1 MKKTIAILAA
11 LMLLIL
17 LSSCDETTK
26 EPGSEETTSAKT
38 TSEETMSAEITSE
51 ETTLEETTSEQTTEE
66 EMIIYPDVVELE
78 TDLAEVDYSKFFFAS
93 EPVYIDSDKELS
105 IHDYSDARQLLKAAE
120 AHNGELVSA
129 SSYDEALSLL
139 SQVIECSG
147 DNKYKLMVAVSF
159 TGVQGG
165 YYVSTRYS
173 EMYNMYPNT
182 GERQDLLFFSERN
195 IDYVTIDGFLRA
207 WERFTKYSSTIS
219 ITFYTVPVVNV
230 TE

>member
-1 MKKTIAILAA
+1 MKKIIAILAT
-11 LMLLIL
+11 LLLI
-17 LSSCDETTK
+17 SFSACDGTTK
-26 EPGSEETTSAKT
+26 ELGSEETTSA
-38 TSEETMSAEITSE
+38 ETTSE

-66 EMIIYPDVVELE
+66 EMLIYPDVIEAE
-78 TDLAEVDYSKFFFAS
+78 TDLAEVDYSKFLFLT
-93 EPVYIDSDKELS
+93 EPMYIDSDKELS
-105 IHDYSDARQLLKAAE
+105 IHNYSEARQMLKAAE
-120 AHNGELVSA
+120 AYDGELVSA

-139 SQVIECSG
+139 SQVIEGSG

>member
-1 MKKTIAILAA
+1 MKKIIAILAT
-11 LMLLIL
+11 LLLI
-17 LSSCDETTK
+17 SFSACDGTTK
-26 EPGSEETTSAKT
+26 ELGSEETTSAET
-38 TSEETMSAEITSE
+38 TSAETTSE
-51 ETTLEETTSEQTTEE
+51 ETTLEETTSEQTTED
-66 EMIIYPDVVELE
+66 EMIIYPDVIEVE
-78 TDLAEVDYSKFFFAS
+78 TDLAEVDYSKFLFLT
-93 EPVYIDSDKELS
+93 EPMYIDSDKELS
-105 IHDYSDARQLLKAAE
+105 IHNYSEARQMLKAAE
-120 AHNGELVSA
+120 AYDGELVSA

-139 SQVIECSG
+139 SQVIEGSG

-173 EMYNMYPNT
+173 EMYNMYQNT

>member
-1 MKKTIAILAA
+1 MKKIIAILAT
-11 LMLLIL
+11 LLLI
-17 LSSCDETTK
+17 SFFACDGTTK
-26 EPGSEETTSAKT
+26 ELGSEETTSAET
-38 TSEETMSAEITSE
+38 TSAETTSE

-66 EMIIYPDVVELE
+66 EMLIYPDVIEVE
-78 TDLAEVDYSKFFFAS
+78 TDLAEVDYSKFLFLT
-93 EPVYIDSDKELS
+93 EPMYIDSDKELS
-105 IHDYSDARQLLKAAE
+105 IHNYSEARQMLKAAE
-120 AHNGELVSA
+120 AYDGELVSA

-139 SQVIECSG
+139 SQVIEGSG

>member
-1 MKKTIAILAA
+1 MKKIIAILAT
-11 LMLLIL
+11 LLLI
-17 LSSCDETTK
+17 SFSACDGTTK
-26 EPGSEETTSAKT
+26 DLGSEETTSA
-38 TSEETMSAEITSE
+38 ETTSE

-66 EMIIYPDVVELE
+66 EMLIYPDVIEVE
-78 TDLAEVDYSKFFFAS
+78 TDLAEVDYSKFLFLT
-93 EPVYIDSDKELS
+93 EPMYIDSDKELS
-105 IHDYSDARQLLKAAE
+105 IHNYSEARQMLKAAE
-120 AHNGELVSA
+120 AYDGELVSA

-139 SQVIECSG
+139 NQVIEGSG

-173 EMYNMYPNT
+173 EMYNMYQNT

-195 IDYVTIDGFLRA
+195 IEYVTIDGFLRA

>member
-1 MKKTIAILAA
+1 MKKIIARLAT
-11 LMLLIL
+11 LLLI
-17 LSSCDETTK
+17 SFSACDGTTK
-26 EPGSEETTSAKT
+26 DLGSEETTSA
-38 TSEETMSAEITSE
+38 ETTSE

-66 EMIIYPDVVELE
+66 EMLIYPDVIEVE
-78 TDLAEVDYSKFFFAS
+78 TDLAEVDYSKFLFLT
-93 EPVYIDSDKELS
+93 EPMYIDSDKELS
-105 IHDYSDARQLLKAAE
+105 IHNYSEARQMLKAAE
-120 AHNGELVSA
+120 AYDGELVSA

-139 SQVIECSG
+139 NQVIEGSG

-173 EMYNMYPNT
+173 EMYNMYQNT

-195 IDYVTIDGFLRA
+195 IEYVTIDGFLRA

>member
-1 MKKTIAILAA
+1 MKKIIAILAT
-11 LMLLIL
+11 LLLI
-17 LSSCDETTK
+17 SFSACDGTTK
-26 EPGSEETTSAKT
+26 ELGSEETTSA
-38 TSEETMSAEITSE
+38 ETTSE

-66 EMIIYPDVVELE
+66 EMLIYPDVIEVE
-78 TDLAEVDYSKFFFAS
+78 TDLAEVDYSKFLFLT
-93 EPVYIDSDKELS
+93 EPMYIDSDKELS
-105 IHDYSDARQLLKAAE
+105 IHNYSEARQMLKAAE
-120 AHNGELVSA
+120 AYDGELVRA

-139 SQVIECSG
+139 SQVIEGSG

>member
-1 MKKTIAILAA
+1 MKKIIAILAT
-11 LMLLIL
+11 LLLI
-17 LSSCDETTK
+17 SFSACDGTTK
-26 EPGSEETTSAKT
+26 ELGSEETTSA
-38 TSEETMSAEITSE
+38 
-51 ETTLEETTSEQTTEE
+51 ETTLEETTSEQTTED

-93 EPVYIDSDKELS
+93 EPMYIDGDKELS
-105 IHDYSDARQLLKAAE
+105 IHNYSEARKMLKAAE
-120 AHNGELVSA
+120 AHNGELMSA

-139 SQVIECSG
+139 SQVIEGSG

-165 YYVSTRYS
+165 YYVDTRYS
-173 EMYNMYPNT
+173 EMYNMYQNT

-195 IDYVTIDGFLRA
+195 IEYVTIDGFLRT

>member
-1 MKKTIAILAA
+1 MKKIIAILAT
-11 LMLLIL
+11 LLLI
-17 LSSCDETTK
+17 SFSACDGTTK
-26 EPGSEETTSAKT
+26 ELGSEETTSAET
-38 TSEETMSAEITSE
+38 TSAETTSE

-66 EMIIYPDVVELE
+66 EMLIYPDVIEVE
-78 TDLAEVDYSKFFFAS
+78 TDLAEVDYSKFLFLT
-93 EPVYIDSDKELS
+93 EPMYIDSDKELS
-105 IHDYSDARQLLKAAE
+105 IHNYSEARQMLKAAE
-120 AHNGELVSA
+120 AYDGELVSA

-139 SQVIECSG
+139 SQVIEGSG